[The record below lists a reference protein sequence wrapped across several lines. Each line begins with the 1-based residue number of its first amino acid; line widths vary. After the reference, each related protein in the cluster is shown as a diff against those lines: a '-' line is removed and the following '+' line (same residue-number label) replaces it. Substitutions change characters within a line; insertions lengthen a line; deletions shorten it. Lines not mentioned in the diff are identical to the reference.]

1 MAITYN
7 NPDEV
12 VKVKHILSLA
22 EHIAEKIDGS
32 SGGSTSSTTSKATPT
47 LTASRT
53 QVATSECSEYDGYQ
67 IYDGGISLTYNG
79 DGDFFVEK
87 AATTKKVGV
96 LVRPN
101 GNVKP
106 CYRTSDPP
114 TFPVTFKVGF
124 TETDNYKACSVEL
137 TITA

>member
-1 MAITYN
+1 MERDSN
-7 NPDEV
+7 NYYFDYTRN
-12 VKVKHILSLA
+12 KSWLL
-22 EHIAEKIDGS
+22 
-32 SGGSTSSTTSKATPT
+32 
-47 LTASRT
+47 RT
-53 QVATSECSEYDGYQ
+53 IIPMKLLRLNIFFHD
-67 IYDGGISLTYNG
+67 G